1 MKSCLLVIDRSGW
14 RIETKS
20 CLGLN
25 FIQFVDTLCFCFRC
39 EGGLCSSS
47 GGDAWTV
54 SGLPASALQERLLL
68 LLQATSQTRCVPLHP
83 VGLHQTPEPRWDD
96 HRPSGQRRYFCSTFS
111 DTLLIHHW
119 EHSSLKKKLLNYWC
133 LCFIRTLLCCVQ
145 MKRSSRAA
153 WWRLKQTLEKRRGW
167 ESALISVACFST
179 ARSSSVSSCCSS
191 VSS

>member
-96 HRPSGQRRYFCSTFS
+96 HRPSGQRRCFCSTFS
-111 DTLLIHHW
+111 DTLQINPPLRTQQ
-119 EHSSLKKKLLNYWC
+119 LKKETAELLVLMFYSH
-133 LCFIRTLLCCVQ
+133 IALL
-145 MKRSSRAA
+145 RSD
-153 WWRLKQTLEKRRGW
+153 E
-167 ESALISVACFST
+167 ALQ
-179 ARSSSVSSCCSS
+179 
-191 VSS
+191 

>member
-1 MKSCLLVIDRSGW
+1 MKSCPLVIDRSGW

-96 HRPSGQRRYFCSTFS
+96 HRPLGQRRCFCSTFS